1 MPLHVVLAVC
11 KHRHIVCKPDTTLSF
26 AVCPPSWE
34 QVSELKA
41 DLQEV
46 QAEWEVKLQSLRQEK
61 LAAEAQLRRALVSG
75 GETA

>member
-11 KHRHIVCKPDTTLSF
+11 RHRHIGKPDTTLPLP
-26 AVCPPSWE
+26 VCPPSE
-34 QVSELKA
+34 QVSGLKT

-75 GETA
+75 GETV